1 MQSWKKSGTSASLTP
16 ISSKE
21 PSTPKPE
28 ILTKGP
34 YKGIAEASSAL
45 FTQGAMDPPALMI
58 RKGNKGIIRIIVTEG
73 PFLEVH
79 KEGEGVVLVP
89 TSNVRHLC
97 LG

>member
-1 MQSWKKSGTSASLTP
+1 
-16 ISSKE
+16 
-21 PSTPKPE
+21 
-28 ILTKGP
+28 
-34 YKGIAEASSAL
+34 
-45 FTQGAMDPPALMI
+45 MDPPALMI